1 MATTGC
7 EFKMGQELQYPTSP
21 QLDAMVHQMRK
32 AGMVLSEAVREFR
45 KRFVLTVLRDL
56 NWNKTKTARALGMHR
71 NTLSRTLREL
81 DLDIRALRQPELID
95 ANDSR
100 PHWGRHGETHAA
112 IERRTYSGRRG

>member
-1 MATTGC
+1 
-7 EFKMGQELQYPTSP
+7 MGQELQYPTST
-21 QLDAMVHQMRK
+21 QLDAVVHQMSK
-32 AGMVLSEAVREFR
+32 AGMVFSEAVREFR
-45 KRFVLTVLRDL
+45 KGLVLTVLRDL

-95 ANDSR
+95 ADDSR

-112 IERRTYSGRRG
+112 NQRRTYGGRRG